1 MVQVPALSLGR
12 RRSWTCLHNRS
23 RRRLSRASL
32 QMVDPAELERLIVLG
47 EGQSVEFKKSLAQL
61 DDGLC
66 SLCGMV
72 NADASH
78 GTIVFGIND
87 KGVTVGVEDAN
98 LDRSQKKISTKGKKF
113 DPPLPLDIRVC
124 RRDDK
129 AVIVVRAKRGSPDIH
144 EYDGRAYVREGAATR
159 RLCVEERR
167 QLIRR
172 RRRDEH
178 SPQFGQ
184 WVCDRCGALSTSV
197 KWRLSSRGGVVS
209 KDVDYSHECGGEF
222 WPA

>member
-1 MVQVPALSLGR
+1 MIA
-12 RRSWTCLHNRS
+12 
-23 RRRLSRASL
+23 
-32 QMVDPAELERLIVLG
+32 LG
-47 EGQSVEFKKSLAQL
+47 ESQTVEFKKSLAQL
-61 DDGLC
+61 DRGLR

-72 NADASH
+72 DADAYH
-78 GTIVFGIND
+78 GAVVFGVDD
-87 KGVTVGVEDAN
+87 KGGTVGIEDSN
-98 LDRSQKKISTKGKKF
+98 LDRSQQKISEKGRKF
-113 DPPLPLDIRVC
+113 DSPLSLDIRVC
-124 RRDDK
+124 RRDGK
-129 AVIVVRAKRGSPDIH
+129 AVIVVRAKRGAPDLH

-159 RLCVEERR
+159 RLCTEERR

-197 KWRLSSRGGVVS
+197 KWSMSSSGGVVS
-209 KDVDYSHECGGEF
+209 KNVDYSHECGGEF

>member
-1 MVQVPALSLGR
+1 MDA
-12 RRSWTCLHNRS
+12 
-23 RRRLSRASL
+23 
-32 QMVDPAELERLIVLG
+32 AELESLLAPG

-66 SLCGMV
+66 SLSGMV
-72 NADASH
+72 NADAAH
-78 GTIVFGIND
+78 GAILFGVSD
-87 KGVTVGVEDAN
+87 EGMTVGVEDAN
-98 LDRSQKKISTKGKKF
+98 LDRSQRKISTKGEKF
-113 DPPLPLDIRVC
+113 DPRLFLDIDVGRQ
-124 RRDDK
+124 DDR
-129 AVIVVRAKRGSPDIH
+129 AVIVVRATRVAPDFH
-144 EYDGRAYVREGAATR
+144 DYDGRTYLREGTATR
-159 RLCVEERR
+159 RLDVEERR

-197 KWRLSSRGGVVS
+197 KWRLSSSGGVVS